1 MKQILWRAGYWSVA
15 YLLVVIVPLALAI
28 FRGDL
33 DRRGFGTE
41 LGVGLGIVG
50 LMMLGVQFITT
61 ARFRWVAPF
70 FGSDSLIY
78 FHRQAG
84 ILALFVVLAHPLVLF
99 VVNPEYLLYLDPREN
114 LPRAAF
120 LSLATLALVF
130 LVVLPLWGLRWGLSY
145 EWWRLTHGLLAAGV
159 LLVGL
164 AHMLQVGHYTSGF
177 AAQAISVAIVGGF
190 LWFLFQARVVRPWKM
205 RKRPYR
211 VRDVLPD
218 QGDVTR
224 LIIEPLG
231 HEGFAFEA
239 GQYAWMTIGH
249 SPFSLQQHPFSFA
262 SSPEKRDELE
272 FAIKE
277 SGDFTGAVQG
287 VLRGTQVFLE
297 GPYGSFRLDDRAEA
311 AVFLSGGIGV
321 TPALS
326 MLRAARDRGD
336 QRPFIL
342 MYGNTTEDAIAYRS
356 ELEELAEQPNVDL
369 VHVLSEAD
377 ESWSGETGFI
387 TDELLDRHLTK
398 VVGKDT
404 QYFVCGPPPMMDAVE
419 KALVKRGVPLNRIM
433 AERFDFI

>member
-1 MKQILWRAGYWSVA
+1 MKQILWRTGFWSIA
-15 YLLVVIVPLALAI
+15 YVLVVVLPLVLAAL
-28 FRGDL
+28 RGDL
-33 DRRGFGTE
+33 ERREWGIE

-50 LMMLGVQFITT
+50 LMMLGLQFITT
-61 ARFRWVAPF
+61 ARFRWVAPSV
-70 FGSDSLIY
+70 GSDSLIY

-84 ILALFVVLAHPLVLF
+84 ILTLLIVLAHPLILF
-99 VVNPEYLLYLDPREN
+99 VVDPDYLRYLDPREN
-114 LPRAAF
+114 LPRAVF
-120 LSLATLALVF
+120 LTLATLGMVG

-164 AHMLQVGHYTSGF
+164 AHGLQVGHYTSGLV
-177 AAQAISVAIVGGF
+177 AQALSVMVVGGF
-190 LWFLFQARVVRPWKM
+190 LWFLIHARVVKPWRM

-211 VRDVLPD
+211 VRDVVPD
-218 QGDVTR
+218 QGDVAR
-224 LIIEPLG
+224 VMIEPLG
-231 HEGFAFEA
+231 HEGLVFEA
-239 GQYAWMTIGH
+239 GQYAWMTTGH

-262 SSPEKRDELE
+262 SSSEKRGEFE

-277 SGDFTGAVQG
+277 SGDFTGAIQDVP
-287 VLRGTQVFLE
+287 RGTQVFLE
-297 GPYGSFRLDDRAEA
+297 GPYGAFRLDSKAEA
-311 AVFLSGGIGV
+311 AVFLAGGIGV

-326 MLRAARDRGD
+326 MLRTARDRGD
-336 QRPFIL
+336 QRPFVL
-342 MYGNTTEDAIAYRS
+342 VYGNTTPDAIAYRH

-377 ESWSGETGFI
+377 ESWSGEKGFI
-387 TDELLDRHLTK
+387 TDELLQRHLTA

-419 KALVKRGVPLNRIM
+419 KVLMKRGVPSHRLL